1 MRVEFSTL
9 TKASPKGEE
18 NLGAIVDQFAKSTF
32 CIQAVVVAVDW
43 NKIRRTAISWR
54 LIVDIPPY
62 LASREER
69 RRPMPAD
76 SIVPDPMATITHA
89 ITINAPPERV
99 WGWLAQMGGG
109 RAGWYSYDRIDNG
122 GTPSAR
128 RLLPEYRSRSLR
140 AISCPRSRRDGR
152 LRGRFCE
159 VARDLVLTAPGDG
172 GHSRASW
179 EFFLDR
185 IDDNQTRLIV
195 RGRVSRDW
203 LVIPREHR
211 PTSERPIFI
220 ERAYGV
226 LAKLPRPIL
235 LVVAGAGHCIM
246 QARQLAGIKRR
257 AEA

>member
-1 MRVEFSTL
+1 M
-9 TKASPKGEE
+9 
-18 NLGAIVDQFAKSTF
+18 
-32 CIQAVVVAVDW
+32 
-43 NKIRRTAISWR
+43 
-54 LIVDIPPY
+54 DIPPY

-128 RLLPEYRSRSLR
+128 RLLPEYQQVAPGDILP
-140 AISCPRSRRDGR
+140 AIPGATDAFVVASV
-152 LRGRFCE
+152 E